1 MSATT
6 TTLPAPA
13 AARAAGDDAV
23 SAATRKHLRGSS
35 ILFVGRLI
43 SLGLNFVTQVLIVR
57 YLSKNDFGAF
67 AYGLSIAQMGQTFSV
82 LGLDKAASRFLPIY
96 DERGERNKLLGAL
109 LLVTSTVLAAG
120 TAVVGLVIGFN
131 GLLGGSV
138 ASTHTGVTVL
148 LIMAA
153 LAPLQALD
161 DVLLGVFAVFSRP
174 RAIFFRKYVLAPSM
188 RLGAIIFVLASQG
201 SVTGLAAGYVLG
213 GLVGIL
219 AYILML
225 TATMRADGIVAGVRL
240 RDVRF
245 PFREIFGFALP
256 LVAVDLLAV
265 VTNSSNIV
273 MLGHFGSP
281 QGVADYRV
289 VLPAAGLNVIM
300 LSSFGVLF
308 TPIAARLFA
317 RQDKQGIHELYWR
330 TAVWISVLS
339 FPVFA
344 ATFATSHAVTVL
356 LFGDRYAGSAPI
368 LALLS
373 LGYYFNAALGFN
385 GLTLRVYG
393 LVRYSVVISVAAGI
407 FNVVINLALIPPLG
421 ALGAGIG
428 TCATFIVHNIL
439 KQSGLRLGTGISVF
453 DPHHWSVYGV
463 ILAAT
468 GALAALAL
476 GLHAPPVAQIGM
488 VAIASIAVL
497 LLTRNRLRVGDMFP
511 ELAKV
516 PLVRRLFG

>member
-6 TTLPAPA
+6 TTLPAA
-13 AARAAGDDAV
+13 AAPSAAETAV
-23 SAATRKHLRGSS
+23 NAATRRHLRGSS
-35 ILFVGRLI
+35 ILFLGRLI

-57 YLSKNDFGAF
+57 YLSKADFGAF
-67 AYGLSIAQMGQTFSV
+67 AYGLSIASMGQTFSV

-109 LLVTSTVLAAG
+109 MLVTGSVIAVG
-120 TAVVGLVIGFN
+120 TAVVGIIIGFN

-138 ASTHTGVTVL
+138 AATHTGVTVL

-188 RLGAIIFVLASQG
+188 RLGAIAFVLLSQG
-201 SVTGLAAGYVLG
+201 SVTALAVGYVFG

-219 AYILML
+219 AYAVML
-225 TATMRADGIVAGVRL
+225 AATMRSEGVLTNARL
-240 RDVRF
+240 RDIQL
-245 PFREIFGFALP
+245 PIKEIFSFALP
-256 LVAVDLLAV
+256 LVAVDMLTV
-265 VTNSSNIV
+265 VTNSSNII
-273 MLGHFGSP
+273 MLGHFGTP
-281 QGVADYRV
+281 QDVANYRV
-289 VLPAAGLNVIM
+289 VLPAAQLNIIM

-308 TPIAARLFA
+308 TPIAARMFA
-317 RQDKQGIHELYWR
+317 RKDTKGIHELYWR

-344 ATFATSHAVTVL
+344 ATFSTSHAVTVL
-356 LFGDRYAGSAPI
+356 LFGHRYASSAPI

-385 GLTLRVYG
+385 GLTLRVFG
-393 LVRYSVVISVAAGI
+393 LVRYSVVISIVAGV
-407 FNVVINLALIPPLG
+407 FNIAINLALIPTLG

-428 TCATFIVHNIL
+428 TCATFIFHNIL

-453 DPHHWSVYGV
+453 DPHHARVYAV
-463 ILAAT
+463 ILGAT
-468 GALAALAL
+468 AALAALAI
-476 GLHAPPVAQIGM
+476 GLHAPPYAAIVM
-488 VAIASIAVL
+488 VAAASAAVVT
-497 LLTRNRLRVGDMFP
+497 LTRNTLRVGDMFP
-511 ELAKV
+511 ELLRM